1 MREGQLISSIS
12 KFEDIHEFMLQIDAS
27 FLGFSDDSSLLVEK
41 FKSQRIAEHIEPSS
55 ECLVGDVSKVDKVGD

>member
-1 MREGQLISSIS
+1 
-12 KFEDIHEFMLQIDAS
+12 MLQIDAS